1 MREISIIFPL
11 VLLVALGYALRH
23 RGFFAEDDVPR
34 LTRLL
39 YWVVMPAQLFQT
51 TLKNGGELFS
61 SPNLFYATY
70 IPFFLTPLAAVA
82 LCFFICPGNKDRMAF
97 AALAG
102 PRANNL
108 FLGIPAVMIAMG
120 QEGVE
125 LAGIY
130 LAVALPGDAIIP
142 IAYAEWL
149 NPHSGTK
156 RKGMAM
162 AFRKI
167 LKNPIIL
174 SCLAGVLAAQMGFSM
189 PQSLE
194 KSFTILSASAAGIAL
209 LVLGM
214 TIRLPNFPRAVRRSW
229 GDVLIKLVVHPA
241 LVWFCFQIWP
251 VSTPM
256 LQVAM
261 VMSVM
266 PNAINTFIVAAGMGL
281 DQDYAVETVAVATVF
296 SALTLPFWMKFI
308 GI

>member
-108 FLGIPAVMIAMG
+108 FLGIQCM
-120 QEGVE
+120 
-125 LAGIY
+125 
-130 LAVALPGDAIIP
+130 
-142 IAYAEWL
+142 
-149 NPHSGTK
+149 T
-156 RKGMAM
+156 
-162 AFRKI
+162 
-167 LKNPIIL
+167 
-174 SCLAGVLAAQMGFSM
+174 
-189 PQSLE
+189 
-194 KSFTILSASAAGIAL
+194 AS
-209 LVLGM
+209 V
-214 TIRLPNFPRAVRRSW
+214 
-229 GDVLIKLVVHPA
+229 
-241 LVWFCFQIWP
+241 
-251 VSTPM
+251 
-256 LQVAM
+256 
-261 VMSVM
+261 
-266 PNAINTFIVAAGMGL
+266 
-281 DQDYAVETVAVATVF
+281 
-296 SALTLPFWMKFI
+296 
-308 GI
+308 

>member
-11 VLLVALGYALRH
+11 VLLVGLGYVLRH
-23 RGFFAEDDVPR
+23 RGFFIEEDVPR

-51 TLKNGGELFS
+51 TLKNGGELFP

-70 IPFFLTPLAAVA
+70 IPFFLTPLAAVV
-82 LCFFICPGNKDRMAF
+82 LCYFICPGNKDRMAF

-120 QEGVE
+120 QGGVD

-130 LAVALPGDAIIP
+130 LAVSLPGDAIIP
-142 IAYAEWL
+142 IAYAELL
-149 NPHSGTK
+149 NPRTGTK
-156 RKGMAM
+156 LKGIQT
-162 AFRKI
+162 AFRQI
-167 LKNPIIL
+167 SKNPIIL
-174 SCLAGVLAAQMGFSM
+174 ACVAGVLAAQMGFSM
-189 PQSLE
+189 PQGLE
-194 KSFTILSASAAGIAL
+194 KSFSILSASSAGIAL

-229 GDVLIKLVVHPA
+229 GDVVIKLVVHPA
-241 LVWFCFQIWP
+241 LVWFCFWIWP
-251 VSTPM
+251 VPTPM

-261 VMSVM
+261 VMSIM
-266 PNAINTFIVAAGMGL
+266 PNAINTFIVAVGMGL
-281 DQDYAVETVAVATVF
+281 DKDYAVETVAVATVF
-296 SALTLPFWMKFI
+296 SVLTLPLWMKFI

>member
-51 TLKNGGELFS
+51 TLKNGGELS

-156 RKGMAM
+156 TQGNDDGFPQDLKKPNHFILSGRCFSQPPDGVFDATK
-162 AFRKI
+162 FRKI
-167 LKNPIIL
+167 IYN
-174 SCLAGVLAAQMGFSM
+174 
-189 PQSLE
+189 
-194 KSFTILSASAAGIAL
+194 
-209 LVLGM
+209 
-214 TIRLPNFPRAVRRSW
+214 
-229 GDVLIKLVVHPA
+229 
-241 LVWFCFQIWP
+241 
-251 VSTPM
+251 
-256 LQVAM
+256 
-261 VMSVM
+261 
-266 PNAINTFIVAAGMGL
+266 
-281 DQDYAVETVAVATVF
+281 
-296 SALTLPFWMKFI
+296 FI
-308 GI
+308 GFCCGDCTF